1 MSEISSQS
9 PLYARRTHIYLR
21 SVRGRFRRL
30 KWGVVVL
37 AYGVYFLLP
46 WLRWEREVGADQ
58 AVLFYLFD
66 LSVAQVREPIFVR
79 LSDGRIQNSYE
90 IKVNNKTNRTLT
102 LRFRA
107 EGLPPG
113 AELDF
118 GRFNEIDMYP
128 EQRLRLA
135 AKVRLLPNAFDGQS
149 HSFELFAE
157 RQNRPDLA
165 PVTHPGVFFVP
176 QR

>member
-1 MSEISSQS
+1 MS
-9 PLYARRTHIYLR
+9 H
-21 SVRGRFRRL
+21 
-30 KWGVVVL
+30 
-37 AYGVYFLLP
+37 
-46 WLRWEREVGADQ
+46 Q
-58 AVLFYLFD
+58 AAFD
-66 LSVAQVREPIFVR
+66 LSVAQVREPIFVQ
-79 LSDGRIQNSYE
+79 LSDGRIQNGYE

-107 EGLPPG
+107 EGLPAG

-118 GRFNEIDMYP
+118 GRFNQIDMHP

-149 HSFELFAE
+149 HPFELVAE
-157 RQNRPDLA
+157 PQNRPKLA